1 MAGQALQ
8 SSGVGLRRILAH
20 FPENLS
26 LAFAY
31 GSAVYRQAGP
41 SAQQENPMLDLVF
54 TVDDPVS
61 WHEKNLKKNWSH
73 YSFLKLL
80 GPRII
85 ASVQNNFGAG
95 VYFNPLIMCDGKLIK
110 YGVISTG
117 TLIDDLLNWNNL
129 YIAGRLQKP
138 VKIVS
143 MSENVTLRSALE
155 KNLKSAVTAA
165 CLMLP
170 ESFSE
175 EDLFIEIA
183 GLSYS
188 GVCLHVYLCPER
200 PEEGIGL
207 PGIGV
212 TDSCEPSCGFW
223 EWNPGL
229 LEMQPVFLATE
240 PTFQP
245 RMLICTL
252 ENLGPHDL
260 IFVSCVAVHT
270 PWELNILC
278 LRRCT
283 IDETRQHKHWNGT
296 TTCQHSQRREMVSNP
311 PDLES
316 QEVGCELSGDFRMVI
331 GEEKAKVLNIVKP
344 NVAHFR
350 ELYGNILQE
359 DPQVVYKM
367 QQGRLEIDK
376 SPEGQFTQLMTLPRT
391 LQQQINHIMDPP
403 GRNRDVEETLLQV
416 AQDPDCGDVVRLG
429 VSSIV
434 RPSSISQSTKGLF
447 TAGVKKSVIYS
458 SRKLNKMWKG
468 WLTKA
473 P

>member
-1 MAGQALQ
+1 MAVQALQ

-20 FPENLS
+20 FPEDLS

-41 SAQQENPMLDLVF
+41 SAHQENPMLDLVF
-54 TVDDPVS
+54 TVDDPVA

-85 ASVQNNFGAG
+85 SLVQNNYGAG

-143 MSENVTLRSALE
+143 MNENVVLRSALD
-155 KNLKSAVTAA
+155 KNLKSAVTTA

-183 GLSYS
+183 GLSY
-188 GVCLHVYLCPER
+188 
-200 PEEGIGL
+200 
-207 PGIGV
+207 
-212 TDSCEPSCGFW
+212 
-223 EWNPGL
+223 
-229 LEMQPVFLATE
+229 
-240 PTFQP
+240 
-245 RMLICTL
+245 
-252 ENLGPHDL
+252 
-260 IFVSCVAVHT
+260 
-270 PWELNILC
+270 
-278 LRRCT
+278 
-283 IDETRQHKHWNGT
+283 
-296 TTCQHSQRREMVSNP
+296 
-311 PDLES
+311 
-316 QEVGCELSGDFRMVI
+316 SGDFRMVI

-403 GRNRDVEETLLQV
+403 GRNRDVEEILLQV

-468 WLTKA
+468 WLRKT